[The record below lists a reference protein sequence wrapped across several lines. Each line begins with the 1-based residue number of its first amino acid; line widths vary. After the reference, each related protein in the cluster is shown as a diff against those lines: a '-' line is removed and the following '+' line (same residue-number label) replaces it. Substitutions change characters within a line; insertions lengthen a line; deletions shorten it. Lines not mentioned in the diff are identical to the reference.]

1 MTGSRTARLAA
12 VCALAAAGVALAPA
26 EANAVGGNCSIALEK
41 KVVSWNPDVYRVRAW
56 CSSLQAD
63 SRAQGVLDRTASLDA
78 QTPWFTALNTNYYSE
93 YKVGP
98 IAGTYVKI
106 SHL

>member
-1 MTGSRTARLAA
+1 MSQRAARLVA
-12 VCALAAAGVALAPA
+12 VSALALTGVVFAPA
-26 EANAVGGNCSIALEK
+26 QANAVGGNCSSALEK
-41 KVVSWNPDVYRVRAW
+41 KAVSFQPDVYRVRAW

-78 QTPWFTALNTNYYSE
+78 QTQWFTGLNINYYSD
-93 YKVGP
+93 YKIGP
-98 IAGTYVKI
+98 IAGTYTKI